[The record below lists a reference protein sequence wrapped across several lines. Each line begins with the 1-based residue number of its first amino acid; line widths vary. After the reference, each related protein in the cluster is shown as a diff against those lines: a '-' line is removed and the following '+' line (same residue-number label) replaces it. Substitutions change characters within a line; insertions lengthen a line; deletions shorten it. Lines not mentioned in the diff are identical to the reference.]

1 MGSADL
7 QTVVGELMST
17 EEARGASNLTHV
29 HRCIACGARTR
40 RSQLS
45 SRDTLLGL
53 YECPA
58 CGSKG
63 PLNIEIV
70 DESLVSNPDA
80 DLK

>member
-1 MGSADL
+1 MEFADL
-7 QTVVGELMST
+7 QSVGGEIMST
-17 EEARGASNLTHV
+17 DEVHDDSNLTHAR
-29 HRCIACGARTR
+29 RCIACGARTR

-45 SRDTLLGL
+45 SRDTLGL

-70 DESLVSNPDA
+70 DESLFSDSDA
-80 DLK
+80 DAI

>member
-1 MGSADL
+1 MN
-7 QTVVGELMST
+7 T
-17 EEARGASNLTHV
+17 EEVRGDSNLTHV

-40 RSQLS
+40 RSELN

-70 DESLVSNPDA
+70 DEILLSDQDA
-80 DLK
+80 DAQ

>member
-1 MGSADL
+1 
-7 QTVVGELMST
+7 MSI
-17 EEARGASNLTHV
+17 EEVRDGSNLTHV

-63 PLNIEIV
+63 PLNIEVV
-70 DESLVSNPDA
+70 DESLLSGQDA
-80 DLK
+80 ESQ

>member
-1 MGSADL
+1 
-7 QTVVGELMST
+7 MST
-17 EEARGASNLTHV
+17 EPVHEDSNLTHV
-29 HRCIACGARTR
+29 HRCTACGARTR

-45 SRDTLLGL
+45 SRDTLIGL

-70 DESLVSNPDA
+70 DESLLGDPDA
-80 DLK
+80 DAK

>member
-1 MGSADL
+1 
-7 QTVVGELMST
+7 MST
-17 EEARGASNLTHV
+17 EDVNDGSNLTHV

-53 YECPA
+53 FECSV

-70 DESLVSNPDA
+70 DESLLSDSEA
-80 DLK
+80 EAT

>member
-1 MGSADL
+1 
-7 QTVVGELMST
+7 MST
-17 EEARGASNLTHV
+17 EEARSDPNLTHV
-29 HRCIACGARTR
+29 HRCVACGARTR
-40 RSQLS
+40 RSHLS

-70 DESLVSNPDA
+70 DESLLSDSDA
-80 DLK
+80 DTK